1 MERGKPRS
9 GRDGAGESSS
19 LLAPVAE
26 LSPTRKVS
34 RWYLFGLHNRSAWMW
49 ITVGCLFIGRAVT
62 PLASESLDA
71 ATTALIEDPTLNITA
86 ADLASLSSAGAV
98 CGALGKILAGPAI
111 GIMNGRNAWLMLLS
125 VGSVCMLC
133 VANVG
138 SMGELFMIWMA
149 YTPFAAMA
157 FPATTVIVAGWVR
170 PPAPSPPPPPRTQSC
185 SRARAHAHAHEQN
198 FHHRPKPH
206 PHQVD
211 GHLLGRV
218 LGALTFAAKGAPSLV
233 DVTAMGVLAEDEPL
247 PQENVPT
254 VSEPESL

>member
-1 MERGKPRS
+1 
-9 GRDGAGESSS
+9 
-19 LLAPVAE
+19 
-26 LSPTRKVS
+26 
-34 RWYLFGLHNRSAWMW
+34 MW

-133 VANVG
+133 VANVA
-138 SMGELFMIWMA
+138 SVGELFIIWMT

-157 FPATTVIVAGWVR
+157 FPATTVLVAGWVR
-170 PPAPSPPPPPRTQSC
+170 LPAPPLPSPPPPPRTQS
-185 SRARAHAHAHEQN
+185 SHARARAHAHTRYD
-198 FHHRPKPH
+198 HRPKPH
-206 PHQVD
+206 LHQVD

-233 DVTAMGVLAEDEPL
+233 DVTAMGVLAEDEP
-247 PQENVPT
+247 PQQENVPT

>member
-1 MERGKPRS
+1 
-9 GRDGAGESSS
+9 
-19 LLAPVAE
+19 
-26 LSPTRKVS
+26 
-34 RWYLFGLHNRSAWMW
+34 MW

-170 PPAPSPPPPPRTQSC
+170 PPAPSPPPPPHPILLPRT
-185 SRARAHAHAHEQN
+185 RART
-198 FHHRPKPH
+198 R
-206 PHQVD
+206 
-211 GHLLGRV
+211 
-218 LGALTFAAKGAPSLV
+218 T
-233 DVTAMGVLAEDEPL
+233 
-247 PQENVPT
+247 
-254 VSEPESL
+254 

>member
-19 LLAPVAE
+19 LLAPGAE

-133 VANVG
+133 VANV
-138 SMGELFMIWMA
+138 SSVGELFMIWMT

-170 PPAPSPPPPPRTQSC
+170 LPAPSPLLLPPAPNPAPRHARTHTHMSAPPSPPQTSPAPGRRPSA
-185 SRARAHAHAHEQN
+185 RARARRAHFCGQGCAQ
-198 FHHRPKPH
+198 P
-206 PHQVD
+206 
-211 GHLLGRV
+211 GRRDCN
-218 LGALTFAAKGAPSLV
+218 GRACRGRAAAAGERA
-233 DVTAMGVLAEDEPL
+233 DR
-247 PQENVPT
+247 Q
-254 VSEPESL
+254 

>member
-19 LLAPVAE
+19 LLAPGAE

-157 FPATTVIVAGWVR
+157 FPATTVIVAGW
-170 PPAPSPPPPPRTQSC
+170 
-185 SRARAHAHAHEQN
+185 
-198 FHHRPKPH
+198 
-206 PHQVD
+206 
-211 GHLLGRV
+211 
-218 LGALTFAAKGAPSLV
+218 
-233 DVTAMGVLAEDEPL
+233 
-247 PQENVPT
+247 
-254 VSEPESL
+254 